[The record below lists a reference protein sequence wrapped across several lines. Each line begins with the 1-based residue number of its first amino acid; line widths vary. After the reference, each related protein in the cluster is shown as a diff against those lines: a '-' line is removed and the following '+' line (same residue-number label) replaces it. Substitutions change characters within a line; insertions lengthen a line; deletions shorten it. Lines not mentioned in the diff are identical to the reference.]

1 MSQFQC
7 DLRFMC
13 CLQGTAP
20 ATRHDHQHV
29 IAKQQSTWDPRRAT
43 KWDPAKGWDLRSS
56 GPENPRTTNDW
67 WKGVARM
74 MLFTGHF
81 ASLRN
86 ETRPEILAKNKTKTA
101 KELAPLLPLLNTIN
115 LNQIIPRNSCAS
127 NITKKSVFHC
137 IKTQQIET
145 SQLPMT
151 MFSSFSQ
158 FSFSAKAGR
167 APSRL
172 GNDGNDGCFGK
183 IRGSLE
189 MFDNSIER
197 MGITAVIGMPWQ
209 SWHVQDLQRTGGCC
223 NLDDMILSQFKR
235 TLNLERLLIHALRCS
250 SFKSFQHFAS
260 SCVPSIPI
268 YLRYPQWNS
277 SAMFS
282 FFRSPFVGT
291 KFIETTCGKVKTVKT
306 DRWSSCRA

>member
-1 MSQFQC
+1 
-7 DLRFMC
+7 
-13 CLQGTAP
+13 
-20 ATRHDHQHV
+20 
-29 IAKQQSTWDPRRAT
+29 
-43 KWDPAKGWDLRSS
+43 
-56 GPENPRTTNDW
+56 
-67 WKGVARM
+67 
-74 MLFTGHF
+74 
-81 ASLRN
+81 
-86 ETRPEILAKNKTKTA
+86 
-101 KELAPLLPLLNTIN
+101 
-115 LNQIIPRNSCAS
+115 
-127 NITKKSVFHC
+127 
-137 IKTQQIET
+137 
-145 SQLPMT
+145 
-151 MFSSFSQ
+151 
-158 FSFSAKAGR
+158 
-167 APSRL
+167 
-172 GNDGNDGCFGK
+172 
-183 IRGSLE
+183 